1 MLDGIERKQFDEW
14 LAYRELEPDPIDRI
28 VSILRL
34 GLCAVANA
42 WGGKLEPQHI
52 DPDLAREMS
61 EASGQ
66 TDSEPIQEVTPNQG
80 AAIVSTVLGAPN

>member
-1 MLDGIERKQFDEW
+1 MLDSLQPGEFDEW
-14 LAYRELEPDPIDRI
+14 LAYRELEPDPIGRI
-28 VSILRL
+28 ISILRL
-34 GLCAVANA
+34 GFCAVANA

-61 EASGQ
+61 EVSGR

-80 AAIVSTVLGAPN
+80 AAMVSTVLGAPN